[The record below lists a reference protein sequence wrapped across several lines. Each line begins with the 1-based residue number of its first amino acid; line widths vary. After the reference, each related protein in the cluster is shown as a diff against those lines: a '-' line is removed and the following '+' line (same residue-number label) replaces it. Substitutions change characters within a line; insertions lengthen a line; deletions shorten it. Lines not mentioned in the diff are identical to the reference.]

1 MESTGPHG
9 YIYVEIGSDGT
20 KAEFV
25 PVAARE
31 YKRIDY
37 HVDNYTRDGELG
49 EAIERLLNIE
59 GVENIYTINIV
70 REGGCE
76 KSFDISEML
85 SEYRI
90 LAVNGEEFERTD

>member
-59 GVENIYTINIV
+59 GMAAKEP
-70 REGGCE
+70 
-76 KSFDISEML
+76 
-85 SEYRI
+85 
-90 LAVNGEEFERTD
+90 ERLGLFFWFIRY